1 MNKVVIIES
10 RKREKHIMGFS
21 KDFLWGGATAA
32 NQYEGGVFEGGAGLA
47 TADVMTNGSHTV
59 RRQVTW
65 KKEDGTTGSTPLCF
79 GSEERHLPEGAIP
92 CLLDDDKYY
101 YPSHIASDFY
111 HHYKED
117 IKLCAEE
124 GFKCFRLSIKW
135 SRIFPNGDD
144 ANVNEEGVA
153 FYKSVMEECK
163 KYGIEPL
170 VTLSHYETP
179 LSLAQRFNGWDDR
192 KLVDMFVRYAET
204 CFDRFEG
211 LCKYYLTFN
220 EINCI
225 EAAPY
230 VTAGLIH
237 ADEQNIANATFHQ
250 FLASA
255 KTVIAAHQSH
265 PEIRV
270 GMMLAFGPVYGYTCD
285 PYDQLLAKQQE
296 DRTLFYSDVQMTG
309 VYPTYKLKE
318 YERKNI
324 TIPFEDGDAAL
335 LKAGVCDFLSFSC
348 YGSHV
353 LTTHVDEDMKKGE
366 GNGAMQR
373 AVANPYLKTNAWGWA
388 TDPQCLRIVLNTFYN
403 RYHCDLFCVENGIGW
418 NDKFEDNTV
427 HDDYRIDYM
436 RANIQSMKDAVD
448 IDGIPLMGYLY
459 WGCVDMVS
467 NGEGE
472 MAKRYGQIYV
482 DADNYGQGTMERK
495 CKDSYYWYQK
505 CIKSNGED
513 LK

>member
-1 MNKVVIIES
+1 MALA
-10 RKREKHIMGFS
+10 

-32 NQYEGGVFEGGAGLA
+32 NQYEGGVFEGGAGLS

-65 KKEDGTTGSTPLCF
+65 KKADGTEGSTPLCF
-79 GSEERHLPEGAIP
+79 GSAERNLPEGAVP
-92 CLLDDDKYY
+92 CLIEGDKYY

-135 SRIFPNGDD
+135 SRIYPNGDD
-144 ANVNEEGVA
+144 AEPNEEGLK
-153 FYKSVMEECK
+153 FYESVFDECH

-170 VTLSHYETP
+170 VTLLHYENP
-179 LSLAQRFNGWDDR
+179 LSLAARFNGWDSR
-192 KLVDMFVRYAET
+192 HLVDAYVKYAST
-204 CFDRFEG
+204 CFKRFQG
-211 LCKYYLTFN
+211 KVKYYLTFN

-225 EAAPY
+225 EECPY

-237 ADEQNIANATFHQ
+237 GNPQNVANAAFHQ

-255 KTVIAAHQSH
+255 LTVKEAHEH
-265 PEIRV
+265 FPELRI
-270 GMMLAFGPVYGYTCD
+270 GMMLAYGPVYGFTSD
-285 PYDQLLAKQQE
+285 PADQLLAKQAE
-296 DRTLFYSDVQMTG
+296 NKILFYSDVQMLGT
-309 VYPTYKLKE
+309 YPNYKLAE
-318 YERKNI
+318 YARNGI
-324 TIPFEDGDAAL
+324 TIPSQPGDMETLA
-335 LKAGVCDFLSFSC
+335 KYPCDFLSFSC

-353 LTTHVDEDMKKGE
+353 VTIHGEEQKAGE
-366 GNGAMQR
+366 GNGAMAQT
-373 AVANPYLKTNAWGWA
+373 VANPYLDTNAWGWA
-388 TDPQCLRIVLNTFYN
+388 TDPQCLRIAVNTFYN
-403 RYHCDLFCVENGIGW
+403 RYRCDIWCVENGIGW
-418 NDKFEDNTV
+418 NDEFIDGTV
-427 HDDYRIDYM
+427 HDSYRIDYM
-436 RANIQSMKDAVD
+436 RANIQSLKDAAE
-448 IDGIPLMGYLY
+448 IDGIPVMGYLY

-482 DADNYGQGTMERK
+482 DADNYGRGSMKRST
-495 CKDSYYWYQK
+495 KDSYYWYQK
-505 CIKSNGED
+505 CIRSNGED

>member
-1 MNKVVIIES
+1 
-10 RKREKHIMGFS
+10 MGFS

-79 GSEERHLPEGAIP
+79 GSEERDLPEGAVP
-92 CLLDDDKYY
+92 CLLEDDKYY

-117 IKLCAEE
+117 IRLCAEE
-124 GFKCFRLSIKW
+124 GFKAFRLSLKW
-135 SRIFPNGDD
+135 SRLYPNGDD
-144 ANVNEEGVA
+144 EELNQEGVK
-153 FYKSVMEECK
+153 FYNDVFNEIR
-163 KYGIEPL
+163 KYGMEPV
-170 VTLSHYETP
+170 VTLLHYETP
-179 LSLAQRFNGWDDR
+179 LALSAKYNGFESRYVSDQY
-192 KLVDMFVRYAET
+192 VRYAET
-204 CFDRFEG
+204 CFREFGDKV
-211 LCKYYLTFN
+211 KYFLTFN

-225 EAAPY
+225 DAAPF
-230 VTAGLIH
+230 VTAGLYH
-237 ADEQNIANATFHQ
+237 ASKQQIATAAYHQ

-255 KTVIAAHQSH
+255 KTVLLAHEKY
-265 PEIRV
+265 PNLKI
-270 GMMLAFGPVYGYTCD
+270 GNMLAFGPIYGYTSD
-285 PYDQLLAKQQE
+285 PADQLLARKAE
-296 DRTLFYSDVQMTG
+296 DATLFYSDVQMLG
-309 VYPTYKLKE
+309 KYPKYKLAE
-318 YERKNI
+318 YEREGI
-324 TIPFEDGDAAL
+324 TLPIQEGDL
-335 LKAGVCDFLSFSC
+335 EILEKGVCDFMSFSC

-353 LTTHVDEDMKKGE
+353 ITTHDVNDQPMAS
-366 GNGAMQR
+366 GNGGMR
-373 AVANPYLKTNAWGWA
+373 SVANPYLKTNAWGWA
-388 TDPQCLRIVLNTFYN
+388 TDPQCLRVALNTFYN

-418 NDKFEDNTV
+418 NDVYEDGTV

-436 RANIQSMKDAVD
+436 RANIKSMKDAVE

-482 DADNYGQGTMERK
+482 DADNYAKGTMERSL
-495 CKDSYYWYQK
+495 KDSYYWYQK

-513 LK
+513 LD